1 MKKKQMTLILCV
13 LACALLLAIPVIN
26 LFSPL
31 PATSDFEVIEAGTPA
46 MEAAKAVVGTKCL
59 MCHTENPSLP
69 YYAKWPIASGV
80 IAKDIK
86 AGTGMINFTDLFKAK
101 GGDEVLLAKAEQA
114 IVLNTMPPSNFL
126 ALHWNGSL
134 AAKEKETLLAWTKEV
149 RAKQFAAGLADAA
162 YANDAVQPLPLKL
175 PVSQAKVQLGDKL
188 YHDVRLSGDDTIS
201 CASCHDLAKGGT
213 DNDQFSTGVRGQL
226 GGINAPTSF
235 NAAFAVL
242 QFWDGRAK
250 DLADQAGGPPL
261 NPIEMDTS
269 WEQVTGKLALDE
281 VLTAEYKAI
290 YGDGTWKAE
299 NITDA
304 IAEFEKTLITPDSNL
319 DRYLKG
325 DPNALSQTAQEG
337 YVLFKAHSCA
347 TCHAG
352 KAMGGLTFEKPVNPD
367 AFFAARKRTPTEPDW
382 GRLNATQD
390 EADRYKQKVPTLRN
404 IALTFPYLHDGSTS
418 DLSEVVGLMHDY
430 FVPKAN
436 RKPLSKT
443 EIGSIVEMLE
453 SNTGILKGKQL

>member
-1 MKKKQMTLILCV
+1 MKKKQVAIIIGILTG
-13 LACALLLAIPVIN
+13 ALLLAIPVIN

-31 PATSDFEVIEAGTPA
+31 PATSDFEAIETGTAA
-46 MEAAKAVVGTKCL
+46 MEAAKTVIAGKCL
-59 MCHTENPSLP
+59 MCHAENPSLP
-69 YYAKWPIASGV
+69 FYAKWPIASGV

-86 AGTGMINFTDLFKAK
+86 AGTAMIDFADLFKKK
-101 GGDEVLLAKAEQA
+101 GADEVPLAKAEQA

-134 AAKEKETLLAWTKEV
+134 ASKEKETLMTWTKEV
-149 RAKQFAAGLADAA
+149 RAKHFASGLADAA
-162 YANDAVQPLPLKL
+162 YANDAVQPLPSEL
-175 PVSQAKVQLGDKL
+175 PVLQGKVQLGNKL
-188 YHDVRLSGDDTIS
+188 YHDVRLSGNDTIS

-213 DNDQFSTGVRGQL
+213 DNAQFSTGVRDQV
-226 GGINAPTSF
+226 GGINAPTTF

-269 WEQVTGKLALDE
+269 WEQVTGKLASDE
-281 VLTAEYKAI
+281 PLTTEYKTV
-290 YGDGTWKAE
+290 YGTDTWTAE

-304 IAEFEKTLITPDSNL
+304 IAEFEKTLITPDSHL

-325 DPNALSQTAQEG
+325 DPNAFSQTAQEG
-337 YVLFKAHSCA
+337 YALFKAHSCA

-352 KAMGGLTFEKPVNPD
+352 KAMGGLTFEKPIDPD
-367 AFFAARKRTPTEPDW
+367 AFFTFRKRTPTEPDW
-382 GRLNATQD
+382 GRLNTTQD

-404 IALTFPYLHDGSTS
+404 IALTFPYLHDGSTR
-418 DLSEVVGLMHDY
+418 DLKEVVRLMHDY

-436 RKPLSKT
+436 RKPLSATDLDK
-443 EIGSIVEMLE
+443 IVEMLE
-453 SNTGILKGKQL
+453 NNTGTLQGKQL